1 MEKIDKRNIL
11 KDRLHQKIAQARIKN
26 SPIGPNAERKIKK
39 DIDIEKKLVD
49 NDPRITQTM
58 KKLYITAIGNSPN
71 IDKIDNPVYILNNM
85 ELCSIKFYKF
95 LEKFIKIAKD
105 DVDDWKTE
113 MTARANKLPSSHE
126 REVWMKEMDTE
137 YNKKLKSYLLTPYIN
152 YISYMTNINVM

>member
-1 MEKIDKRNIL
+1 MEKFDKRNIL
-11 KDRLHQKIAQARIKN
+11 KDKLHQKIAEARIKSN
-26 SPIGPNAERKIKK
+26 PIGPNAERKIQK
-39 DIDIEKKLVD
+39 DIDTEKKLVD
-49 NDPRITQTM
+49 NDPRVTQTM

-71 IDKIDNPVYILNNM
+71 IEKIDNPVYILDNM

-95 LEKFIKIAKD
+95 LEKFIKIAKE
-105 DVDDWKTE
+105 DVDDWKNE

-126 REVWMKEMDTE
+126 REVWMKEMNTE